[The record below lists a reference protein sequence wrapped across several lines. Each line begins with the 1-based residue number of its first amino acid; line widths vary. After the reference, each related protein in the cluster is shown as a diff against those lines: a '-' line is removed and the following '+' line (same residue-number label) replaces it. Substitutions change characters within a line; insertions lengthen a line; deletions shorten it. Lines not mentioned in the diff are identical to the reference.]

1 METNQTNQASRKM
14 NKYLIPLFLVFG
26 LVPLMTR
33 YVEVENTMAG
43 YTWFTSAATVADM
56 SLYYRN
62 LLFCVLGAVMLIC
75 VAGLFLR
82 KKKMEKTVSFS
93 YLTERA
99 GKSSLLVWL
108 PLLLYILLAMLSSFC
123 SEYASFAINGT
134 FGVYQTVFTLA
145 SYGITAFYAYLF
157 VREEKDV
164 RQSLAALFV
173 GMTVICLIGMTQ
185 FFGHD
190 FFQTGF
196 GESLIL
202 PSALRGQGAVSFNKE
217 GNQVYST
224 LFNSNYIGSYAVLC
238 APVVI
243 VSICFAWKKEKK
255 NYFGIFGGAALFV
268 ALMLCLFGSQS
279 RAGILILAVLALLML
294 AFFRKSLFRKKKV
307 GILVVAAL
315 VVLGGG
321 GLFAADAAS
330 DGVLFTRI
338 SNMFGGVF
346 AEKQED
352 GSRKTGDYMITDI
365 QTNADDVTFIYRG
378 ETLKLQFDLAGDPEN
393 EHAFTVTDGNG
404 KELPYKREA
413 SDSNFYR
420 ILDERFPEC
429 YLSIVNF
436 ESMFEG
442 FGFQLM
448 TVEHRETGDLTME
461 WIFSRENPDGDGTYH
476 YCNPQNGRFVKL
488 GKPESA
494 DIFKDSFM
502 HNRGYIWNHTLPLL
516 KDRIPLGTGANTFAF
531 DFPNDDYLGLY
542 NSGHMKEY
550 IDKPHNMYLQTFVE
564 TGGISLLVLL
574 VFFGIYLVQSLR
586 LYWRADLSHYLP
598 AVGAAIL
605 AGCIGYLVIGF
616 VNDSM
621 VVTAPV
627 FWGLLGIGFSINHM
641 EKRMRKESREMQG

>member
-1 METNQTNQASRKM
+1 MEERDMETSQVSRKM

-33 YVEVENTMAG
+33 YVEVENTMAA

-62 LLFCVLGAVMLIC
+62 LLFCMLGVVMLIC

-82 KKKMEKTVSFS
+82 RKKMEKTVSFS
-93 YLTERA
+93 YLTARA
-99 GKSSLLVWL
+99 GQSSLLVWL

-123 SEYASFAINGT
+123 SKYASFAINGT
-134 FGVYQTVFTLA
+134 FGVYQTIFTLI
-145 SYGITAFYAYLF
+145 SYGLTAFYAYLF
-157 VREEKDV
+157 IREEKDV
-164 RQSLAALFV
+164 SQSLFALYV
-173 GMTVICLIGMTQ
+173 GMAVICLIGLSQ

-190 FFQTGF
+190 FFQTEF

-202 PSALRGQGAVSFNKE
+202 PSALQGKGAVSFNKE

-238 APVVI
+238 APLVV
-243 VSICFAWKKEKK
+243 VSTCFAWKKKK
-255 NYFGIFGGAALFV
+255 RNYTAVIGGAFLFV

-294 AFFRKSLFRKKKV
+294 VLFRKSLFKNTKT
-307 GILVVAAL
+307 GILAVAAL

-321 GLFAADAAS
+321 GLSAANAAS
-330 DGVLFTRI
+330 EGVLFTRI
-338 SNMFGGVF
+338 SNMFSGVF
-346 AEKQED
+346 AQKQED

-365 QTNADDVTFIYRG
+365 QTNKDDVIFTYRG
-378 ETLKLQFDLAGDPEN
+378 ENLKIQFDLAGNPEN
-393 EHAFTVTDGNG
+393 EHAFTVMDGNG
-404 KELPYKREA
+404 TEIPYKREDK
-413 SDSNFYR
+413 DSNFYR

-461 WIFSRENPDGDGTYH
+461 WIFSRENLDGDGTYY

-488 GKPESA
+488 SKAESA
-494 DIFKDSFM
+494 DLFKDSFL

-516 KDRIPLGTGANTFAF
+516 KYQILLGSGANTFAF

-550 IDKPHNMYLQTFVE
+550 IDKPHNMYLQTFME
-564 TGGISLLVLL
+564 TGGLSLLALL
-574 VFFGIYLVQSLR
+574 VFFVIYLVQSLR
-586 LYWRADLSHYLP
+586 LYWKSDLGEYLL

-605 AGCIGYLVIGF
+605 LGCTGYLFIGF

-621 VVTAPV
+621 VVTAPL
-627 FWGLLGIGFSINHM
+627 FWGLLGIGFAVNHM
-641 EKRMRKESREMQG
+641 NRQKEIRVS